1 LRFLILYVST
11 KCIGQRFEKGLI
23 KSGQKNE
30 EKDRLRLRRR
40 KKPGR
45 LLRATTTG
53 GRRSLIV

>member
-1 LRFLILYVST
+1 MYRPAVSKRFN
-11 KCIGQRFEKGLI
+11 
-23 KSGQKNE
+23 KSRQKNE
-30 EKDRLRLRRR
+30 KKDRLRLRRR